1 MALLDAVAH
10 HTLVLACFIT
20 PCKTYP
26 HKDPILGLDLFIE
39 NFRLLNKGGFLDKLS
54 ERYYRQ
60 NAWTYTQLLFRE
72 KVINTADPENIKAIL
87 ATQFTDFQHSPRRKA
102 AFYPTFGHGI
112 FTTDGA
118 EWEFSRAL
126 LRPSFVRSQVGDL
139 DIFEAHISH
148 LINKIP
154 RDGSIVDIQQLF
166 FALTMDTA
174 TQFLFGQSAN
184 VLVEGEPSARGEKF
198 AEAYDYVTE
207 IVGIQAKLGQIVAK
221 IPNKRYTDSIKYIHE
236 YVEMY
241 VQKAVDFAKFGHS
254 RSVHDAEAN
263 GRESHEKYVFLEE
276 LAKTGVD
283 KKKIRDELLNVLFAG
298 RDTTAGLLSFTF
310 YILARRPDV
319 FEKLRA
325 EVMTLG
331 SERPDFA
338 QIKNMKYLQYTLKE
352 VNRLYPIVPFNARA
366 AVRDTTL
373 PVGGGSDGKSP
384 ILVKAG
390 QAINYQIYTMH
401 RRKDLYGEDAL
412 EFKPERW
419 EHIRPT
425 WQYLPFNAGPRIC
438 IGQQFALTEA
448 SYTIIR
454 LLQAFKSIRPREG
467 EGPLTELLALTS
479 SVRGGVNIG
488 LTPA

>member
-1 MALLDAVAH
+1 MALLDTASAHVAISPRL
-10 HTLVLACFIT
+10 LVLLCCGIAWFIHQYFSYVRRVRKYNKIIREKGCL
-20 PCKTYP
+20 PCKAYP

-39 NFRLLNKGGFLDKLS
+39 NLWLLNKGGILEKLS

-60 NAWTYTQLLFRE
+60 NTWTYTQLLFRE

-87 ATQFTDFQHSPRRKA
+87 ATQFRDFQHSPRRKA

-126 LRPSFVRSQVGDL
+126 LRPNFVRSQIGDL
-139 DIFEAHISH
+139 DTFEAHVAR
-148 LINKIP
+148 LIDRIP
-154 RDGSIVDIQQLF
+154 KDGSIVDIQRLF

-174 TQFLFGQSAN
+174 TEFLFGQSAD
-184 VLVEGEPSARGEKF
+184 VLVEGESSVRGEKF

-221 IPNKRYTDSIKYIHE
+221 IPNKRYTESIKYVHE
-236 YVEMY
+236 YVETS
-241 VQKAVDFAKFGHS
+241 VQKAVDVRKSGQ
-254 RSVHDAEAN
+254 DGEKN
-263 GRESHEKYVFLEE
+263 GREQHQKYVFLDE

-331 SERPDFA
+331 SDRPNFEE
-338 QIKNMKYLQYTLKE
+338 IKNMKYLQYTLKE
-352 VNRLYPIVPFNARA
+352 GSFGLSFI
-366 AVRDTTL
+366 DTTN
-373 PVGGGSDGKSP
+373 SY
-384 ILVKAG
+384 IFR
-390 QAINYQIYTMH
+390 IY
-401 RRKDLYGEDAL
+401 
-412 EFKPERW
+412 
-419 EHIRPT
+419 
-425 WQYLPFNAGPRIC
+425 
-438 IGQQFALTEA
+438 
-448 SYTIIR
+448 S
-454 LLQAFKSIRPREG
+454 
-467 EGPLTELLALTS
+467 
-479 SVRGGVNIG
+479 
-488 LTPA
+488 

>member
-1 MALLDAVAH
+1 MALLDAVSAH
-10 HTLVLACFIT
+10 VAISPHLLVLLCCGMVWLIFQSISYATRVRKYNKIICAKGCL

-39 NFRLLNKGGFLDKLS
+39 NLRLLNKGGILEKFS
-54 ERYYRQ
+54 ERYYQQ
-60 NAWTYTQLLFRE
+60 NTWTYTQLLFRE

-126 LRPSFVRSQVGDL
+126 LRPNFVRSQVGDL
-139 DIFEAHISH
+139 DIFEAHIAR
-148 LINKIP
+148 LIDRIP
-154 RDGSIVDIQQLF
+154 KDGSIVDIQHLF

-174 TQFLFGQSAN
+174 TEFLFGQSAD
-184 VLVEGEPSARGEKF
+184 VLVEGESSVRGEKF

-241 VQKAVDFAKFGHS
+241 VQKALDIAKSGQDG
-254 RSVHDAEAN
+254 VKN
-263 GRESHEKYVFLEE
+263 GREPHQKYVFLDE

-331 SERPDFA
+331 SERPNFEE
-338 QIKNMKYLQYTLKE
+338 IKNMKYLQYTLKE
-352 VNRLYPIVPFNARA
+352 GPFIWSLLYRQ
-366 AVRDTTL
+366 L
-373 PVGGGSDGKSP
+373 ML
-384 ILVKAG
+384 ILSG
-390 QAINYQIYTMH
+390 
-401 RRKDLYGEDAL
+401 
-412 EFKPERW
+412 
-419 EHIRPT
+419 
-425 WQYLPFNAGPRIC
+425 
-438 IGQQFALTEA
+438 
-448 SYTIIR
+448 
-454 LLQAFKSIRPREG
+454 
-467 EGPLTELLALTS
+467 
-479 SVRGGVNIG
+479 
-488 LTPA
+488 